1 MSNYEVILKPM
12 ESMQVISIRETLP
25 NYPGIGRLFDELM
38 GYLNQ
43 HGVKSGDY
51 YAAIWHDPEYKLQ
64 DVDGEAVI
72 SVKSPVSG
80 SDRIQ
85 AYELPGIETAACTIH
100 HGSYKT
106 LNLAYNA
113 ILEWID
119 ANGYQIVGPN
129 REFYIQSGPEQDNES
144 YVTELQFPVMKA

>member
-1 MSNYEVILKPM
+1 
-12 ESMQVISIRETLP
+12 
-25 NYPGIGRLFDELM
+25 
-38 GYLNQ
+38 
-43 HGVKSGDY
+43 
-51 YAAIWHDPEYKLQ
+51 
-64 DVDGEAVI
+64 VI

-85 AYELPGIETAACTIH
+85 VYELPGIETAACTIH

-129 REFYIQSGPEQDNES
+129 REFYIQGGPKQDNQS
-144 YVTELQFPVMKA
+144 YVTELQFSVISRH